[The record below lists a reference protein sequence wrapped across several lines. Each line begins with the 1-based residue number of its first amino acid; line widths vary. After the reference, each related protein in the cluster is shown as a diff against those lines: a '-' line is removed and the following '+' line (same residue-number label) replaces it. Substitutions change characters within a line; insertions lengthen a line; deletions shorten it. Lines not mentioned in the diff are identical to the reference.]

1 MNSRIDF
8 SCFRYM
14 GAEERGIITYWL
26 EQIWPQNSVEE
37 NFLKRVLIA
46 LRKVNYD
53 FWISEVRPS
62 VNECEQIFFRRNCKT
77 IIDMN
82 LSEWEDAANRFG
94 EHVSKKSRLATLYEG
109 DLLKAYHM
117 AMVKNGL
124 ALVVENI
131 EQEFCEKELYTLNGG
146 FVVLKTKSIREGV
159 QTQTSF
165 DYIGRELA
173 HLYSGV
179 FGVVTLQT

>member
-1 MNSRIDF
+1 MSTKMDF

-37 NFLKRVLIA
+37 NFLKRVQIA
-46 LRKVNYD
+46 LREVNYD

-62 VNECEQIFFRRNCKT
+62 VNERGEIFFRRNCKT

-82 LSEWEDAANRFG
+82 LLEWEDAANHFG
-94 EHVSKKSRLATLYEG
+94 ESVSKKSRLATLCEG

-117 AMVKNGL
+117 AMVKHGL

-131 EQEFCEKELYTLNGG
+131 DQEFCEKELYTLNGG
-146 FVVLKTKSIREGV
+146 FVLLKTKTTREGLQI
-159 QTQTSF
+159 QTVF
-165 DYIGRELA
+165 DYIGKELA
-173 HLYSGV
+173 HLCSGV
-179 FGVVTLQT
+179 FGVVTLET